1 MLDAVRINNR
11 IGKVFFAVVVVGGG
25 GVLSFAR
32 SSNSGHKSR
41 TVVFLSPGLSTLA
54 IARIAGL
61 FWGVTIEAIK
71 GCLTVCAAYVK
82 PLY

>member
-11 IGKVFFAVVVVGGG
+11 IGKVFFSVVVVGG

-41 TVVFLSPGLSTLA
+41 AVVFLSPGLSTLA
-54 IARIAGL
+54 VARIAGP